1 MSCVLYGPEMG
12 ESKFEPELRPVR
24 FGRVVIRAKIVA
36 ENDAALLGHD
46 QIVNEKPQRVK
57 YWKAARMSSWYLAG

>member
-12 ESKFEPELRPVR
+12 ESKFEPDFRPVR

-57 YWKAARMSSWYLAG
+57 YWKMARMSS

>member
-12 ESKFEPELRPVR
+12 ESKFELELRPVR

-57 YWKAARMSSWYLAG
+57 YWKMARMSS